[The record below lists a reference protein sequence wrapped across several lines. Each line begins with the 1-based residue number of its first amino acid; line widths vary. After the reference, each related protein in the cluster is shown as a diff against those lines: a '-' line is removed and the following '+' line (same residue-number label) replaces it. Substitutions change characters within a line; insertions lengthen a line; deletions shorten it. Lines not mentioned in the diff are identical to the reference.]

1 MLTAHRW
8 ALNAEGPM
16 DPLNELEML
25 VPYVPHL
32 KSWGAEEPPA
42 VLRLETFNE
51 HQTIWTNRPQRL
63 RNGAE
68 GVHDEWKS
76 PPPALGAQHY
86 LSAYFRRP
94 PDILEA
100 AFKGL
105 TLTGLVVR
113 SDSLQKRE
121 GVKVEV
127 EYLKVSSTPKILLT
141 PDSAGHFETYLPLSV
156 TGRSS
161 LKVRAIQERE
171 GEILTKDAL
180 ILDGD

>member
-1 MLTAHRW
+1 
-8 ALNAEGPM
+8 M
-16 DPLNELEML
+16 DPLNELEVL

-32 KSWGAEEPPA
+32 KSWGSEEPPK
-42 VLRLETFNE
+42 VRRLETFQE
-51 HQTIWTNRPQRL
+51 MQALWTNRPERL
-63 RNGAE
+63 RNGVE

-76 PPPALGAQHY
+76 PPPTLGTQHY

-100 AFKGL
+100 SLKGL

-127 EYLKVSSTPKILLT
+127 EYLGLSTTPKILLNPEAT
-141 PDSAGHFETYLPLSV
+141 GRFESLLPLSP
-156 TGRSS
+156 TGRAS
-161 LKVRAIQERE
+161 LKVRAFQERE
-171 GEILTKDAL
+171 GENLTKDVL
-180 ILDGD
+180 LLDGVEP